1 MESLEKHNKLIESI
15 NNDIDNLLNEYSSGN
30 ALSDIWTLFR
40 HGPPGFITKK
50 IIHKLVGDDEDEKEN
65 LKDEKKD
72 LEKKKK
78 KAKDVKEKE
87 KIQKDIDDLSK
98 SIKDISKRIR
108 ALNKVEKKAL
118 PFKKIEI
125 KFKKKIS
132 LDIKKLNSPEYKR
145 NLVGSMY
152 FTVDGLNE
160 KLRFIDLKTKSF
172 PTSLIT
178 RLYYK
183 DINSMGDQHGK
194 VQLIYNQYGSTT
206 DKGSI
211 SGEEKGVDFK
221 ILKTQ

>member
-1 MESLEKHNKLIESI
+1 MGNLEKHNILIESI
-15 NNDIDNLLNEYSSGN
+15 NNDIDTLLNEYSGLD
-30 ALSDIWTLFR
+30 ALKDIWTLGR
-40 HGPPGFITKK
+40 TGPAGLITKK
-50 IIHKLVGDDEDEKEN
+50 VIQELLDDDEDEKGN
-65 LKDEKKD
+65 LKDDKKE

-78 KAKDVKEKE
+78 ETEDKKEKE
-87 KIQKDIDDLSK
+87 KIQKDIDNLSK

-125 KFKKKIS
+125 SFKREVS
-132 LDIKKLNSPEYKR
+132 LDIQKLNSPDYKR

-160 KLRFIDLKTKSF
+160 KLGFVDLKTRSF
-172 PTSLIT
+172 PTTLII

-183 DINSMGDQHGK
+183 NINSMSDQHGK
-194 VQLIYNQYGSTT
+194 VKLIYNQYGSTT
-206 DKGSI
+206 DKGSV
-211 SGEEKGVDFK
+211 SGEEKAVSFK